1 MDNCV
6 HYLNESW
13 PWTSNV
19 FNIPVSGIW
28 IVTACFCFVLKES
41 FFDEADPEE
50 EDENPTPSRA
60 DRRRKASQQQQQ
72 QRQDDEV
79 QESESETNDL
89 V

>member
-1 MDNCV
+1 MNLGPGLLMFSIFQC
-6 HYLNESW
+6 
-13 PWTSNV
+13 PV
-19 FNIPVSGIW
+19 FGWSLHV
-28 IVTACFCFVLKES
+28 FVLFLKES